1 MSRLIIAI
9 AFLFVLPATSM
20 AGGKK
25 KAPVSVSFHLQGD
38 AGEGNKLVFPFTTA
52 GQQLHFRKHP
62 EFSSQDVVAFQSF
75 PSDDPSSYGLIL
87 QLNKVGRQRLTSM
100 SASNNG
106 KFLLVMVNGTVRDAV
121 LIDREVNDG
130 LLVIWQR
137 IGAAEVR
144 AADLIMPRIGE
155 DPKAWKQR
163 LKEEKKK

>member
-1 MSRLIIAI
+1 MSRLVIAL
-9 AFLFVLPATSM
+9 AFFLIVPATSM

-25 KAPVSVSFHLQGD
+25 GAPVTVSFHLQGG

-52 GQQLHFRKHP
+52 GQTVYYRKHP
-62 EFSSQDVVAFQSF
+62 EFSSKDVVAFQSF
-75 PSDDPSSYGLIL
+75 PSEDPSSYGLIL
-87 QLNKVGRQRLTSM
+87 QLNKLGRQRLASM

-106 KFLLVMVNGTVRDAV
+106 KFLLAMVNGTVRDAV

-144 AADLIMPRIGE
+144 AADLLMPRIGE
-155 DPKAWKQR
+155 DPRAWKKR
-163 LKEEKKK
+163 LKEQKKK

>member
-1 MSRLIIAI
+1 MSRIIIAL
-9 AFLFVLPATSM
+9 AFLFVLPAATM

-25 KAPVSVSFHLQGD
+25 GAPVSVSFHIQGD

-52 GQQLHFRKHP
+52 GKKIHFRKHP
-62 EFSSQDVVAFQSF
+62 EFASKDVIAFQSF
-75 PSDDPSSYGLIL
+75 PSEDPSSYGLIL
-87 QLNKVGRQRLTSM
+87 QLNKVGRQRLASM

-106 KFLLVMVNGTVRDAV
+106 KFLLAMVNGTVRDAV

-144 AADLIMPRIGE
+144 AADLIMPKIGE
-155 DPKAWKQR
+155 DPKAWKKR
-163 LKEEKKK
+163 LKEQKKK